1 MAHMGVRTLP
11 RRAKGRLCPGLD
23 GTLSAAAAG
32 SVKQP
37 ARDLITERLA
47 LESDRCS
54 GDESR
59 HRRTAV
65 TRRHGAPQPTRWL
78 KVAGEHA
85 AILVAWG
92 GDRWPACRWPFGQR
106 CHVGEQRREDL
117 GEEGAD
123 RGAPVCQQRR
133 RGYGLAGWLTCGD
146 GPGLVPSWVGYGE
159 SGPRQFFQFK
169 SFF

>member
-1 MAHMGVRTLP
+1 VVGGGHMAHMGVRTLP

-78 KVAGEHA
+78 M
-85 AILVAWG
+85 
-92 GDRWPACRWPFGQR
+92 GQAHTR
-106 CHVGEQRREDL
+106 TPLWRGS
-117 GEEGAD
+117 GSGA
-123 RGAPVCQQRR
+123 
-133 RGYGLAGWLTCGD
+133 
-146 GPGLVPSWVGYGE
+146 
-159 SGPRQFFQFK
+159 
-169 SFF
+169 